1 MDTSDAPVDELA
13 RLFARDPEML
23 PLYLVFEARVRKTC
37 GDCRIRVQKTQV
49 TFSNR
54 YNFACA
60 SLPIRRKR
68 DWPAHCLMVTFGLAH
83 RVDSPRIA
91 VAVEPY
97 PNRWTH
103 HVLVERE
110 ADIDGEL
117 MAWVRE
123 AYDFS
128 LSK

>member
-1 MDTSDAPVDELA
+1 MDASTAPIDELA

-23 PLYLVFEARVRKTC
+23 PLYLAFEERVRTTC

-60 SLPIRRKR
+60 SLPVRRKR
-68 DWPAHCLMVTFGLAH
+68 DWPAHCLMVTFGLAR

-110 ADIDGEL
+110 ADIDDEL
-117 MAWVRE
+117 MGWVRE